1 MDYKKLLEK
10 AREELP
16 EDIKNAER
24 FKVPAVKG
32 HIEGNKTVINNFGQI
47 ADVLG
52 RDKNHLLKYV
62 LKELAAPGDLKNN
75 TLIIKRRINSEL
87 VNEKIRKY
95 AQEFVICPECKKPD
109 TQIVKKDKVA
119 YLKCL
124 ACGANRPIR
133 GITR

>member
-10 AREELP
+10 ARKELP
-16 EDIKNAER
+16 EDLKKSER

-47 ADVLG
+47 ANVLG
-52 RDKNHLLKYV
+52 RDKSHLLKFV

-87 VNEKIRKY
+87 VNEKIQKY
-95 AQEFVICPECKKPD
+95 AKEFVTCTECDKPD
-109 TQIVKKDKVA
+109 TKIVKKGNVT

-124 ACGANRPIR
+124 ACGASHPIR
-133 GITR
+133 EIIK